1 MKRNCYIWDA
11 SDITMKPTPFFN
23 SLLFTC
29 LFSMIFF
36 SCEKK
41 QVENFDPKPQA
52 AKIESLMHE
61 QQVSWNQNDFPGF
74 MRYYWND
81 DSLKFVGSRGLT
93 YGWQTTLDNYKKSYP
108 DKAAMGTLKFTN
120 LMIDVMDSTNA
131 FVIGKFE
138 LFRTA
143 DTLSGHYTLLW
154 KKINGQ
160 WLIVA
165 DHSS

>member
-1 MKRNCYIWDA
+1 
-11 SDITMKPTPFFN
+11 
-23 SLLFTC
+23 
-29 LFSMIFF
+29 
-36 SCEKK
+36 
-41 QVENFDPKPQA
+41 
-52 AKIESLMHE
+52 MHE
-61 QQVSWNQNDFPGF
+61 QQVSWNENDFPGF
-74 MRYYWND
+74 MLHYWNH
-81 DSLKFVGSRGLT
+81 DSLKFVGSRGLN

-154 KKINGQ
+154 KKMNGH